1 MGRAVRYH
9 EVGSTLLAP
18 LRSDRE
24 SGPDRERMRGMQT
37 DALELE
43 QRADRIVLKYSVVGG
58 AWNLL
63 PMPFDVMGATG
74 TFSKMATELASV
86 YGVMIPGAR
95 ARQIG
100 TAIATGTASVMGVSY
115 LGSKLLKFI
124 PGYGFGLSLLVQA
137 PVVGV
142 ISFAA
147 GETLKDYFRKA
158 KEGRDLTIREFQQS
172 FMHTLKSKIGQDDEP
187 IQGQLPAA
195 TATNGGTHGSDAVD
209 QLKRLHELYQT
220 GVVTESEYEAKKT
233 ELLTRI

>member
-1 MGRAVRYH
+1 
-9 EVGSTLLAP
+9 
-18 LRSDRE
+18 
-24 SGPDRERMRGMQT
+24 MQT
-37 DALELE
+37 DWKDLE

-63 PMPFDVMGATG
+63 PMPLDVMGATG

-86 YGVMIPGAR
+86 YGVMIPGSR

-115 LGSKLLKFI
+115 LGSKLLKLI
-124 PGYGFGLSLLVQA
+124 PGYGIPLSLFVQA

-158 KEGRDLTIREFQQS
+158 KEGRDLTVKEFQES
-172 FMHTLKSKIGQDDEP
+172 FIRTLKSKIGQDDEP
-187 IQGQLPAA
+187 IQGQLAA
-195 TATNGGTHGSDAVD
+195 APEKNGAAGGHSDAVD
-209 QLKRLHELYQT
+209 QLKRLHELLQA
-220 GVVTESEYEAKKT
+220 GVLTEAEYEAKKT
-233 ELLTRI
+233 ELLGRI

>member
-1 MGRAVRYH
+1 
-9 EVGSTLLAP
+9 
-18 LRSDRE
+18 
-24 SGPDRERMRGMQT
+24 MQT
-37 DALELE
+37 DWSELD

-100 TAIATGTASVMGVSY
+100 SAIATGTASIMGISY
-115 LGSKLLKFI
+115 LGSRLLKFV

-142 ISFAA
+142 VSYAA

-158 KEGRDLTIREFQQS
+158 REGRDLTVNEFRES
-172 FMHTLKSKIGQDDEP
+172 FVRILKSKLGQVEEEAFRP
-187 IQGQLPAA
+187 QLPAA
-195 TATNGGTHGSDAVD
+195 AAKNGGGGDAVD
-209 QLKRLHELYQT
+209 QLKRLHELYQ
-220 GVVTESEYEAKKT
+220 A
-233 ELLTRI
+233 

>member
-1 MGRAVRYH
+1 
-9 EVGSTLLAP
+9 
-18 LRSDRE
+18 
-24 SGPDRERMRGMQT
+24 MQT
-37 DALELE
+37 DWSDLD

-63 PMPFDVMGATG
+63 PTPLDVMGATG

-100 TAIATGTASVMGVSY
+100 SAIATGTASVMGVAY
-115 LGSKLLKFI
+115 LGSKLLKFV

-142 ISFAA
+142 VSYAA

-158 KEGRDLTIREFQQS
+158 KEGRDLTVNEFRES
-172 FMHTLKSKIGQDDEP
+172 FVRTLKSKIGQEELEEVAP
-187 IQGQLPAA
+187 PQLPPPAA
-195 TATNGGTHGSDAVD
+195 KNGSSGSDAVE
-209 QLKRLHELYQT
+209 QLKRLHELYQ
-220 GVVTESEYEAKKT
+220 A
-233 ELLTRI
+233 

>member
-1 MGRAVRYH
+1 MQS
-9 EVGSTLLAP
+9 EW
-18 LRSDRE
+18 SDL
-24 SGPDRERMRGMQT
+24 DR
-37 DALELE
+37 
-43 QRADRIVLKYSVVGG
+43 RADRIILKYSVVGG

-74 TFSKMATELASV
+74 TFSKMATELASA

-100 TAIATGTASVMGVSY
+100 TAIATGTASVMGISY

-142 ISFAA
+142 ISYAA

-158 KEGRDLTIREFQQS
+158 KEGRDLTVKEFQES
-172 FMHTLKSKIGQDDEP
+172 FVRTLKNKIGQLDEP
-187 IQGQLPAA
+187 IPGQLAA
-195 TATNGGTHGSDAVD
+195 APEAAKNGANGNDAVD
-209 QLKRLHELYQT
+209 QLKRLHELYQA
-220 GVVTESEYEAKKT
+220 GVVTEDEYESKKT
-233 ELLTRI
+233 ELLGRI

>member
-1 MGRAVRYH
+1 
-9 EVGSTLLAP
+9 
-18 LRSDRE
+18 
-24 SGPDRERMRGMQT
+24 MQT
-37 DALELE
+37 DWSELD

-63 PMPFDVMGATG
+63 PLPFDVMGATG

-100 TAIATGTASVMGVSY
+100 TAIATGTASVMGISY
-115 LGSKLLKFI
+115 LGSRLLKWI

-137 PVVGV
+137 PVVGI
-142 ISFAA
+142 ISYAA

-158 KEGRDLTIREFQQS
+158 KEGRDLSISEFRDS
-172 FMHTLKSKIGQDDEP
+172 FVHTLKSKIGQEEV
-187 IQGQLPAA
+187 IQGQLPA
-195 TATNGGTHGSDAVD
+195 TATRNGGGGAGSDAVE
-209 QLKRLHELYQT
+209 QLKRLHDLYQA
-220 GVVTESEYEAKKT
+220 GVVTEAEYEAKKT

>member
-1 MGRAVRYH
+1 
-9 EVGSTLLAP
+9 
-18 LRSDRE
+18 
-24 SGPDRERMRGMQT
+24 MQT
-37 DALELE
+37 DWSDLD

-63 PMPFDVMGATG
+63 PTPLDVMGATG

-100 TAIATGTASVMGVSY
+100 SAIATGTASVMGVAY
-115 LGSKLLKFI
+115 LGSKLLKFV

-142 ISFAA
+142 VSYAA

-158 KEGRDLTIREFQQS
+158 KEGRDLTVNEFRES
-172 FMHTLKSKIGQDDEP
+172 FVRILKSKIGQDELEEP
-187 IQGQLPAA
+187 VQPQLPAA
-195 TATNGGTHGSDAVD
+195 TAIAKNGNVGSDAVE
-209 QLKRLHELYQT
+209 QLKRLHELY
-220 GVVTESEYEAKKT
+220 
-233 ELLTRI
+233 

>member
-1 MGRAVRYH
+1 
-9 EVGSTLLAP
+9 
-18 LRSDRE
+18 
-24 SGPDRERMRGMQT
+24 MQT
-37 DALELE
+37 DWPELD
-43 QRADRIVLKYSVVGG
+43 QRADRIVMKYSVVGG

-100 TAIATGTASVMGVSY
+100 SAIATGTASIMGISY
-115 LGSKLLKFI
+115 LGSRLLKFV

-137 PVVGV
+137 PIVGV
-142 ISFAA
+142 VSYAA

-158 KEGRDLTIREFQQS
+158 KEGRDLTVNEFRES
-172 FMHTLKSKIGQDDEP
+172 FVRTLKSKLGQDELEEP
-187 IQGQLPAA
+187 VQPQLPPAA
-195 TATNGGTHGSDAVD
+195 ARNGAGGSDAVE
-209 QLKRLHELYQT
+209 QLKRLHELYQA
-220 GVVTESEYEAKKT
+220 GVVTEAEYESKKA

>member
-1 MGRAVRYH
+1 
-9 EVGSTLLAP
+9 
-18 LRSDRE
+18 
-24 SGPDRERMRGMQT
+24 MQT
-37 DALELE
+37 DWSDLD
-43 QRADRIVLKYSVVGG
+43 QRADRIVMKYSVVGG

-63 PMPFDVMGATG
+63 PTPLDVMGATG

-100 TAIATGTASVMGVSY
+100 SAIATGTASVMGVSY
-115 LGSKLLKFI
+115 LGAKLLKFV

-142 ISFAA
+142 VSYAA

-158 KEGRDLTIREFQQS
+158 KEGRDLTVNEFRES
-172 FMHTLKSKIGQDDEP
+172 FVRILKTKIGQDELEEVSP
-187 IQGQLPAA
+187 AQLPAA
-195 TATNGGTHGSDAVD
+195 TATAKNGTTGTDAVE
-209 QLKRLHELYQT
+209 QLKRLHELYQA
-220 GVVTESEYEAKKT
+220 GVVTEAEYESKKA